1 MSAETRKW
9 IYRIAVAI
17 FAVLV
22 YYGYVTDAEVATWL
36 FLLTAI
42 LGIGT
47 GTLAVKNVPGKDV
60 SVAEDPSIGWEK
72 EL

>member
-17 FAVLV
+17 FAILV
-22 YYGYVTDAEVATWL
+22 FYGYVTGEEVANWL
-36 FLLTAI
+36 FLLATI

-47 GTLAVKNVPGKDV
+47 GTLAVKNVPSKDGEQ
-60 SVAEDPSIGWEK
+60 AERSQPPRV
-72 EL
+72 

>member
-1 MSAETRKW
+1 MNAETRKW

-17 FAVLV
+17 FAILV

-47 GTLAVKNVPGKDV
+47 GTLAVKNVPGKD
-60 SVAEDPSIGWEK
+60 E